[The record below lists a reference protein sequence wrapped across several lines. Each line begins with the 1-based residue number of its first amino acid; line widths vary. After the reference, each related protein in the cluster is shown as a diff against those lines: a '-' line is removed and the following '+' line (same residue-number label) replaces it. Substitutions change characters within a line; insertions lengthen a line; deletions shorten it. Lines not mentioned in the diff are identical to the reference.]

1 MSPLDVESIGESKLA
16 ECFMEDDEANP
27 ATVPSALLTVDISI
41 EFEFLL
47 NFVKLLLITYS
58 TDHKES
64 LHTSRQ

>member
-1 MSPLDVESIGESKLA
+1 
-16 ECFMEDDEANP
+16 MEDDEANP

-41 EFEFLL
+41 KFEFLL

-58 TDHKES
+58 TDHKDS